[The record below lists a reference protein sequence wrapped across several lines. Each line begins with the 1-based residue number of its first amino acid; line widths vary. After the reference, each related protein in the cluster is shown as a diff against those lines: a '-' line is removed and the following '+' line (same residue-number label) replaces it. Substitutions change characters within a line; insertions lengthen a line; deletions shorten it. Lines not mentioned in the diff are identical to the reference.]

1 MLGIQLAQILKGLLC
16 AELVSEIATHFA
28 VRTTDVTVISIS
40 DFIEIFTGEERKVLD
55 SKFQTPRLTT
65 ITVMIYFI
73 GQLFWKS
80 HLTLL
85 LQGLD
90 VHFHVDFLVKL
101 LHLSFQI
108 LQLFCLLPFL
118 AGNALQFWDLLG
130 IHVTLGFMSFNQ
142 LRYACHSHKGVT
154 GCKLLAHQ

>member
-16 AELVSEIATHFA
+16 AELVSEISPHFT

-55 SKFQTPRLTT
+55 SKFQPPRLTT
-65 ITVMIYFI
+65 ITVMLYFI
-73 GQLFWKS
+73 GQLLWEG

-118 AGNALQFWDLLG
+118 AGNALQFWNLLG